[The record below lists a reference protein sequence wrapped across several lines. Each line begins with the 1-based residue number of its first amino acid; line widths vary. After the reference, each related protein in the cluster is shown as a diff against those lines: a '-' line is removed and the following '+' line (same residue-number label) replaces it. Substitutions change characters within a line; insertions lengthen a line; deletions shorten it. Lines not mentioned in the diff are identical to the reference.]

1 MDEKPDSSDKTEEPT
16 AKRLEDGRRK
26 GQVPRS
32 VDLGAAAVSL
42 AGAGA
47 VLLFGT
53 KIATD
58 LSHMMTSGLT
68 VTAIELRTDDLVV
81 RDFAAELLRGFS
93 AMLPLLLAVFAA
105 AVAAPAMI
113 GGWNFSNESL
123 VPKGE
128 RLNPLSGIKRM
139 FSLKSAMELAKSL
152 AKFLFVGG
160 FGVAVVWW
168 QSDRVIHLARQPV
181 GSAIA
186 SSAEVCALAL
196 LAMAFALAL
205 IAMID
210 APFQLWTF
218 RKEMRMTRDEV
229 KREIKESDGSPEVK
243 ARIRS
248 IQNALARGRMMQDV
262 PTADVVVTNP
272 THYAVALRYEEGRD
286 AAPVVVAKGA
296 DEIAAKIREIAAAS
310 NIPLLSAPPLARA
323 LFRHVEIGREIPRA
337 LYVAVAQVLT
347 YLMQLKLAKRYGR
360 EVPQVPRFAPELE
373 FAADPRPKPTAKVAG

>member
-1 MDEKPDSSDKTEEPT
+1 
-16 AKRLEDGRRK
+16 
-26 GQVPRS
+26 
-32 VDLGAAAVSL
+32 
-42 AGAGA
+42 
-47 VLLFGT
+47 
-53 KIATD
+53 
-58 LSHMMTSGLT
+58 
-68 VTAIELRTDDLVV
+68 
-81 RDFAAELLRGFS
+81 
-93 AMLPLLLAVFAA
+93 
-105 AVAAPAMI
+105 
-113 GGWNFSNESL
+113 
-123 VPKGE
+123 
-128 RLNPLSGIKRM
+128 
-139 FSLKSAMELAKSL
+139 
-152 AKFLFVGG
+152 
-160 FGVAVVWW
+160 
-168 QSDRVIHLARQPV
+168 
-181 GSAIA
+181 
-186 SSAEVCALAL
+186 
-196 LAMAFALAL
+196 
-205 IAMID
+205 
-210 APFQLWTF
+210 
-218 RKEMRMTRDEV
+218 MTRDEV